1 MSEAKERYEHVAD
14 LLALR
19 PGVSKS
25 QMFGMPC
32 VKVNGKAFASL
43 NGERMVFKLSGEEHG
58 RALGLEG
65 ARLFEPMAGRA
76 MKEWVE
82 VPLEQSAAW
91 QKLAESALAY
101 VSGLA
106 KKA

>member
-1 MSEAKERYEHVAD
+1 VSDPKSLYEHVAS

-43 NGERMVFKLSGEEHG
+43 NGETMVFKLGGEE
-58 RALGLEG
+58 RSQALGLNG
-65 ARLFEPMAGRA
+65 ARLYEPMAGRA

-82 VPLEQSAAW
+82 VPLEQADAW
-91 QKLAESALAY
+91 QKLAENALAY
-101 VSGLA
+101 VSSLA
-106 KKA
+106 KK

>member
-1 MSEAKERYEHVAD
+1 VSDPKLLYEQVAS
-14 LLALR
+14 LLALK

-43 NGERMVFKLSGEEHG
+43 NGGAMVFKLAGEERG
-58 RALGLEG
+58 RALALSG
-65 ARLFEPMAGRA
+65 AKLFEPMAGRA

-82 VPLEQSAAW
+82 VPVEAGEAW
-91 QKLAESALAY
+91 QALAENALAY
-101 VSGLA
+101 VSGLV
-106 KKA
+106 KK